1 MGSAN
6 HLTIS
11 SSDFLSLKR
20 FKMVHILR
28 LHGNWVESKVC
39 GFSFFPLA
47 LINRSGLFPFDI
59 RQQKMEED
67 IVPLVFSKA
76 LLDDRVIA

>member
-1 MGSAN
+1 MV
-6 HLTIS
+6 
-11 SSDFLSLKR
+11 FL
-20 FKMVHILR
+20 
-28 LHGNWVESKVC
+28 
-39 GFSFFPLA
+39 FFPLA